1 MMTSSIISWV
11 SLGQHLQ
18 ASAERL
24 AWTSFCLP
32 GLPLWHDEPV
42 EATFLFSWIYNN
54 STSTSQEDRA
64 SHYQPNHPPHPPP
77 PSRRQTTFCQR
88 LQLQKQPQPA
98 DYTT

>member
-1 MMTSSIISWV
+1 MMTCSIISWV

-24 AWTSFCLP
+24 AWASFCLP
-32 GLPLWHDEPV
+32 GLPLWHDVTQPV

-54 STSTSQEDRA
+54 STSTSQEVRA
-64 SHYQPNHPPHPPP
+64 SHYQPNHP

-88 LQLQKQPQPA
+88 LQLQKQPQAA